1 MHINVNYVS
10 ASESGDYYQVVFD
23 TTDSAADS
31 TNTDSPYLLIQRQF
45 EDPNDRFCY
54 LESHDDRFIGHFRLC
69 LVVFNTKRLEF
80 VIRRE
85 FNRRVN
91 VSFELNRAQFK
102 DVERAI
108 DIIFDRSGA

>member
-1 MHINVNYVS
+1 MHLNVNYVS
-10 ASESGDYYQVVFD
+10 ASESGDYYQVAFD
-23 TTDSAADS
+23 TTDPADDS

-45 EDPNDRFCY
+45 AEPDDRFCY

-69 LVVFNTKRLEF
+69 LIVFNTNRLEF

-102 DVERAI
+102 EVERVV
-108 DIIFDRSGA
+108 DTIFDRSEA